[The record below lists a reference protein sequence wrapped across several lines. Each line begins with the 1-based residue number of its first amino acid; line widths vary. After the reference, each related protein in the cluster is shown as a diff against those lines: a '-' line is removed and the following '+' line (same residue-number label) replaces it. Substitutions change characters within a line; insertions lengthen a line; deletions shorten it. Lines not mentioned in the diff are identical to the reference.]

1 MSIRQ
6 RLLYLHAAT
15 PSIRSEIIAMAIHE
29 PIKNSA
35 TQIENSSIEW
45 LYNSVHDAIIDGWI
59 IIHFPQQRAPFEDR
73 EVDVMGYEFILEKL
87 EDNFD

>member
-29 PIKNSA
+29 PIKNST
-35 TQIENSSIEW
+35 TQIENSSIE
-45 LYNSVHDAIIDGWI
+45 
-59 IIHFPQQRAPFEDR
+59 
-73 EVDVMGYEFILEKL
+73 
-87 EDNFD
+87 

>member
-6 RLLYLHAAT
+6 RLLYLHPST

-29 PIKNSA
+29 PIKNSV
-35 TQIENSSIEW
+35 TQIENSNIEW
-45 LYNSVHDAIIDGWI
+45 LYNSVHDAIIDGWR

-73 EVDVMGYEFILEKL
+73 EVDVMGYEFILEKM